1 MYIYH
6 NILHNRRTFMISK
19 KYSSMLN
26 NTSIIRE
33 FAQYAS
39 KRAAEIGAENVFNY
53 TIGNPSVPTTD
64 DFNKG
69 LIDLIQNEDSLALHG
84 YSPTLTIY
92 SVRKAVAESLNRRF
106 GMEYVPEDIFMT
118 SGAAGALA
126 HAIRCVTEPGDEVIT
141 FAPYFP
147 EYVPYVDGTGAVLKV
162 VPADITSFQINF
174 DAFLEMMNPNV
185 QAILINSPNNPSGIV
200 YSTETITHLAQILT
214 EKQEEYGHDIYLIS
228 DEPYREIVFEGTDS
242 PFISKFYDNT
252 ICCYSFSKS
261 LSLPG
266 ERIGYVVVPN
276 EVENADQVIDGM
288 EAEIPQA
295 MYDVRMDELVNDFAF
310 RMEQQGLRLEDYLKY
325 MGQSVDQFRAS
336 FMPQAEK
343 QVKIRL
349 ALEAVAAAENI
360 VASEEDV
367 DAEIKRIADQYK
379 MEEKQVR
386 DVVNMDDLK
395 NDLAVTKAID
405 FIKSHANIVEKAA
418 EAEKAADAE

>member
-1 MYIYH
+1 
-6 NILHNRRTFMISK
+6 MISK

-92 SVRKAVAESLNRRF
+92 SVRKAVADSLNRRF

-200 YSTETITHLAQILT
+200 YSTETITRLAQILS

-228 DEPYREIVFEGTDS
+228 DEPYREIVFEETDS

-266 ERIGYVVVPN
+266 ERIGYVAVNPKCKDAELIINMCGQVSRFTGHNCPSSLIQLGVAKVLDETSDLSIYEKNKNILYKELTAMGYECVEPGGTFYMFPKTPIADANEFCNMTAHELDLILVPG
-276 EVENADQVIDGM
+276 D
-288 EAEIPQA
+288 
-295 MYDVRMDELVNDFAF
+295 
-310 RMEQQGLRLEDYLKY
+310 
-325 MGQSVDQFRAS
+325 S
-336 FMPQAEK
+336 FMCPGHM
-343 QVKIRL
+343 RL
-349 ALEAVAAAENI
+349 AYCTTTDMVERSLPLFE
-360 VASEEDV
+360 
-367 DAEIKRIADQYK
+367 
-379 MEEKQVR
+379 
-386 DVVNMDDLK
+386 
-395 NDLAVTKAID
+395 KAI
-405 FIKSHANIVEKAA
+405 KMCK
-418 EAEKAADAE
+418 

>member
-1 MYIYH
+1 
-6 NILHNRRTFMISK
+6 MISK

-69 LIDLIQNEDSLALHG
+69 LIDLIQNEDSLTLHG

-92 SVRKAVAESLNRRF
+92 SVRKAVADSLNRRF

-126 HAIRCVTEPGDEVIT
+126 HAIRCVTEPGDEVVT

-266 ERIGYVVVPN
+266 ERIGYVAVNPKCKDAELIINMCGQVSRFTGHNCPSSLIQLGVARVLDETSDLSIYEKNKNILYKELTAMGYECVEPGGTFYMFPKTPIADANEFCNMTAHELDLILVPG
-276 EVENADQVIDGM
+276 D
-288 EAEIPQA
+288 
-295 MYDVRMDELVNDFAF
+295 
-310 RMEQQGLRLEDYLKY
+310 
-325 MGQSVDQFRAS
+325 S
-336 FMPQAEK
+336 FMCPGHM
-343 QVKIRL
+343 RL
-349 ALEAVAAAENI
+349 AYCTTTDMVERSLPLFE
-360 VASEEDV
+360 
-367 DAEIKRIADQYK
+367 
-379 MEEKQVR
+379 
-386 DVVNMDDLK
+386 
-395 NDLAVTKAID
+395 KAI
-405 FIKSHANIVEKAA
+405 KMCK
-418 EAEKAADAE
+418 

>member
-1 MYIYH
+1 
-6 NILHNRRTFMISK
+6 MISK

-92 SVRKAVAESLNRRF
+92 SVRKAVADSLNRRF

-200 YSTETITHLAQILT
+200 YSTETITRLAQILS
-214 EKQEEYGHDIYLIS
+214 EKKEEYGHDIYLIS
-228 DEPYREIVFEGTDS
+228 DEPYREIVFAGTDS

-266 ERIGYVVVPN
+266 ERIGYVAVNPKCKDAELIINMCGQVSRFTGHNCPSSLIQLGVAKVLDETSDLSIYEKNKNILYKELTAMGYECVEPGGTFYMFPKTPIADANEFCNMTAHELDLILVPG
-276 EVENADQVIDGM
+276 D
-288 EAEIPQA
+288 
-295 MYDVRMDELVNDFAF
+295 
-310 RMEQQGLRLEDYLKY
+310 
-325 MGQSVDQFRAS
+325 S
-336 FMPQAEK
+336 FMCPGHM
-343 QVKIRL
+343 RL
-349 ALEAVAAAENI
+349 AYCTTTDMVERSLPLFE
-360 VASEEDV
+360 
-367 DAEIKRIADQYK
+367 
-379 MEEKQVR
+379 
-386 DVVNMDDLK
+386 
-395 NDLAVTKAID
+395 KAI
-405 FIKSHANIVEKAA
+405 KMCK
-418 EAEKAADAE
+418 

>member
-1 MYIYH
+1 
-6 NILHNRRTFMISK
+6 MISK

-266 ERIGYVVVPN
+266 ERIGYVAVNPKCKDAELIINMCGQVSRFTGHNCPSSLIQLGVAKVLDETSDLSIYEKNKNILYKELTAMGYECVEPGGTFYMFPKTPIADANEFCNMTAHELELFLVPG
-276 EVENADQVIDGM
+276 D
-288 EAEIPQA
+288 
-295 MYDVRMDELVNDFAF
+295 
-310 RMEQQGLRLEDYLKY
+310 
-325 MGQSVDQFRAS
+325 S
-336 FMPQAEK
+336 FMFPGHM
-343 QVKIRL
+343 RL
-349 ALEAVAAAENI
+349 AYCTTTDMVERSLPLFE
-360 VASEEDV
+360 
-367 DAEIKRIADQYK
+367 
-379 MEEKQVR
+379 
-386 DVVNMDDLK
+386 
-395 NDLAVTKAID
+395 KAI
-405 FIKSHANIVEKAA
+405 KMCK
-418 EAEKAADAE
+418 

>member
-1 MYIYH
+1 
-6 NILHNRRTFMISK
+6 MISK
-19 KYSSMLN
+19 KYSAMLN

-200 YSTETITHLAQILT
+200 YSTKTITRLAQILS

-266 ERIGYVVVPN
+266 ERIGYVAVNPKCKDAELIINMCGQVSRFTGHNCPSSLIQLGVAKVLDETSDLSIYEKNRNILYKELTAMGYECVEPGGTFYMFPKTPIADANEFCNMTAHELDLILVPG
-276 EVENADQVIDGM
+276 D
-288 EAEIPQA
+288 
-295 MYDVRMDELVNDFAF
+295 
-310 RMEQQGLRLEDYLKY
+310 
-325 MGQSVDQFRAS
+325 S
-336 FMPQAEK
+336 FMCPGHM
-343 QVKIRL
+343 RL
-349 ALEAVAAAENI
+349 AYCTTTDMVERSLPLFE
-360 VASEEDV
+360 
-367 DAEIKRIADQYK
+367 
-379 MEEKQVR
+379 
-386 DVVNMDDLK
+386 
-395 NDLAVTKAID
+395 KAI
-405 FIKSHANIVEKAA
+405 KMCK
-418 EAEKAADAE
+418 

>member
-1 MYIYH
+1 
-6 NILHNRRTFMISK
+6 MISK
-19 KYSSMLN
+19 KYSAMLN

-92 SVRKAVAESLNRRF
+92 SVRKAVADSLNRRF

-200 YSTETITHLAQILT
+200 YSTETITRLAQILS

-266 ERIGYVVVPN
+266 ERIGYVAVNPKCKDAELIINMCGQVSRFTGHNCPSSLIQLGVAKVLDETSDLSIYEKNKNILYKELTAMGYECVEPGGTFYMFPKTPIADANEFCNMTAHELDLILVPG
-276 EVENADQVIDGM
+276 D
-288 EAEIPQA
+288 
-295 MYDVRMDELVNDFAF
+295 
-310 RMEQQGLRLEDYLKY
+310 
-325 MGQSVDQFRAS
+325 S
-336 FMPQAEK
+336 FMCPGHM
-343 QVKIRL
+343 RL
-349 ALEAVAAAENI
+349 AYCTTTDMVERSLPLFE
-360 VASEEDV
+360 
-367 DAEIKRIADQYK
+367 
-379 MEEKQVR
+379 
-386 DVVNMDDLK
+386 
-395 NDLAVTKAID
+395 KAIKMC
-405 FIKSHANIVEKAA
+405 KS
-418 EAEKAADAE
+418 

>member
-1 MYIYH
+1 
-6 NILHNRRTFMISK
+6 MISK

-69 LIDLIQNEDSLALHG
+69 LIDLIKNEDSLALHG

-92 SVRKAVAESLNRRF
+92 SVRKAVADSLNRRF

-174 DAFLEMMNPNV
+174 NAFLEMMNPNV

-200 YSTETITHLAQILT
+200 YSTETITRLAQILT

-266 ERIGYVVVPN
+266 ERIGYVAVNPKCKDAELIINMCGQVSRFTGHNCPSSLIQLGVARVLDETSDLSIYEKNKNILYKELTAMGYECVEPGGTFYMFPKTPIADANEFCNMTAHELDLILVPG
-276 EVENADQVIDGM
+276 D
-288 EAEIPQA
+288 
-295 MYDVRMDELVNDFAF
+295 
-310 RMEQQGLRLEDYLKY
+310 
-325 MGQSVDQFRAS
+325 S
-336 FMPQAEK
+336 FMCPGHM
-343 QVKIRL
+343 RL
-349 ALEAVAAAENI
+349 AYCTTTDMVERSLPLFE
-360 VASEEDV
+360 
-367 DAEIKRIADQYK
+367 
-379 MEEKQVR
+379 
-386 DVVNMDDLK
+386 
-395 NDLAVTKAID
+395 KAI
-405 FIKSHANIVEKAA
+405 KMCK
-418 EAEKAADAE
+418 

>member
-1 MYIYH
+1 
-6 NILHNRRTFMISK
+6 MISK

-174 DAFLEMMNPNV
+174 NAFLEMMNPNV

-200 YSTETITHLAQILT
+200 YSTETITRLAQILT

-266 ERIGYVVVPN
+266 ERIGYVAVNPKCKDAELIINMCGQVSRFTGHNCPSSLIQLGVARVLDETSDLSIYEKNKNILYKELTAMGYECVEPGGTFYMFPKTPIANANEFCNMTAHELDLILVPG
-276 EVENADQVIDGM
+276 D
-288 EAEIPQA
+288 
-295 MYDVRMDELVNDFAF
+295 
-310 RMEQQGLRLEDYLKY
+310 
-325 MGQSVDQFRAS
+325 S
-336 FMPQAEK
+336 FMCPGHM
-343 QVKIRL
+343 RL
-349 ALEAVAAAENI
+349 AYCTTTDMVERSLPLFE
-360 VASEEDV
+360 
-367 DAEIKRIADQYK
+367 
-379 MEEKQVR
+379 
-386 DVVNMDDLK
+386 
-395 NDLAVTKAID
+395 KAI
-405 FIKSHANIVEKAA
+405 KMCK
-418 EAEKAADAE
+418 

>member
-1 MYIYH
+1 
-6 NILHNRRTFMISK
+6 MISK
-19 KYSSMLN
+19 KYSAMLN
-26 NTSIIRE
+26 NTSIIME

-200 YSTETITHLAQILT
+200 YSTETITRLAQILS

-266 ERIGYVVVPN
+266 ERIGYVAVNPKCKDAELIINMCGQVSRFTGHNCPSSLIQLGVAKVLDETSDLSIYEKNKNILYKELTAMGYECVEPGGTFYMFPKTPIADANEFCNMTAHELDLILVPG
-276 EVENADQVIDGM
+276 D
-288 EAEIPQA
+288 
-295 MYDVRMDELVNDFAF
+295 
-310 RMEQQGLRLEDYLKY
+310 
-325 MGQSVDQFRAS
+325 S
-336 FMPQAEK
+336 FMCPGHM
-343 QVKIRL
+343 RL
-349 ALEAVAAAENI
+349 AYCTTTDMVERSLPLFE
-360 VASEEDV
+360 
-367 DAEIKRIADQYK
+367 
-379 MEEKQVR
+379 
-386 DVVNMDDLK
+386 
-395 NDLAVTKAID
+395 KAI
-405 FIKSHANIVEKAA
+405 KMCK
-418 EAEKAADAE
+418 

>member
-26 NTSIIRE
+26 NIRE

-69 LIDLIQNEDSLALHG
+69 LIDLIQNEDSLTLHG

-92 SVRKAVAESLNRRF
+92 SVRKAVADSLNRRF

-266 ERIGYVVVPN
+266 ERIGYVAVNPKCKDAELIINMCGQVSRFTGHNCPSSLIQLGVAKVLDETSDLSIYEKNKNILYKELTAMGYECVEPGGTFYMFPKTPIADANEFCNMTAHELDLILVPG
-276 EVENADQVIDGM
+276 D
-288 EAEIPQA
+288 
-295 MYDVRMDELVNDFAF
+295 
-310 RMEQQGLRLEDYLKY
+310 
-325 MGQSVDQFRAS
+325 S
-336 FMPQAEK
+336 FMCPGHM
-343 QVKIRL
+343 RL
-349 ALEAVAAAENI
+349 AYCTTTDMVERSLPLFE
-360 VASEEDV
+360 
-367 DAEIKRIADQYK
+367 
-379 MEEKQVR
+379 
-386 DVVNMDDLK
+386 
-395 NDLAVTKAID
+395 KAI
-405 FIKSHANIVEKAA
+405 KMCK
-418 EAEKAADAE
+418 

>member
-1 MYIYH
+1 
-6 NILHNRRTFMISK
+6 MISK
-19 KYSSMLN
+19 KYSAMLN

-64 DFNKG
+64 DFNNG
-69 LIDLIQNEDSLALHG
+69 LIDIIKTEDSLTLHG

-200 YSTETITHLAQILT
+200 YSTETITRLAQILT

-266 ERIGYVVVPN
+266 ERIGYVAVNPKCKDAELIINMCGQVSRFTGHNCPSSLIQLGVARVLDETSDLSIYEKNKNILYKELTAMGYECVEPGGTFYMFPKTPIADANEFCNMTAHELDLILVPG
-276 EVENADQVIDGM
+276 D
-288 EAEIPQA
+288 
-295 MYDVRMDELVNDFAF
+295 
-310 RMEQQGLRLEDYLKY
+310 
-325 MGQSVDQFRAS
+325 S
-336 FMPQAEK
+336 FMCPGHM
-343 QVKIRL
+343 RL
-349 ALEAVAAAENI
+349 AYCTTTDMVERSLPLFE
-360 VASEEDV
+360 
-367 DAEIKRIADQYK
+367 
-379 MEEKQVR
+379 
-386 DVVNMDDLK
+386 
-395 NDLAVTKAID
+395 KAI
-405 FIKSHANIVEKAA
+405 KMCK
-418 EAEKAADAE
+418 

>member
-1 MYIYH
+1 
-6 NILHNRRTFMISK
+6 MISK
-19 KYSSMLN
+19 KYSAMLN
-26 NTSIIRE
+26 NTSIIRD

-266 ERIGYVVVPN
+266 ERIGYVAVNPKCKDAELIINMCGQVSRFTGHNCPSSLIQLGVAKVLDETSDLSIYEKNKNILYKELTAMGYECVEPGGTFYMFPKTPIADANEFCNMTAHELDLILVPG
-276 EVENADQVIDGM
+276 D
-288 EAEIPQA
+288 
-295 MYDVRMDELVNDFAF
+295 
-310 RMEQQGLRLEDYLKY
+310 
-325 MGQSVDQFRAS
+325 S
-336 FMPQAEK
+336 FMCPGPM
-343 QVKIRL
+343 RL
-349 ALEAVAAAENI
+349 AYCTTTEMVERSLPLFE
-360 VASEEDV
+360 
-367 DAEIKRIADQYK
+367 
-379 MEEKQVR
+379 
-386 DVVNMDDLK
+386 
-395 NDLAVTKAID
+395 KAI
-405 FIKSHANIVEKAA
+405 KMCK
-418 EAEKAADAE
+418 

>member
-1 MYIYH
+1 
-6 NILHNRRTFMISK
+6 MISK

-92 SVRKAVAESLNRRF
+92 SVRKAVADSLNRRF

-126 HAIRCVTEPGDEVIT
+126 HAIRCVTEPGDEVIS

-200 YSTETITHLAQILT
+200 YSTETITRLAQILS

-266 ERIGYVVVPN
+266 ERIGYVAVNPKCKDAELIINMCGQVSRFTGHNCPSSLIQLGVAKVLDETSDLSIYEKNKNILYKELTTMGYECVEPGGTFYMFPKTPIADANEFCNMTAHELDLILVPG
-276 EVENADQVIDGM
+276 D
-288 EAEIPQA
+288 
-295 MYDVRMDELVNDFAF
+295 
-310 RMEQQGLRLEDYLKY
+310 
-325 MGQSVDQFRAS
+325 S
-336 FMPQAEK
+336 FMCPGHM
-343 QVKIRL
+343 RL
-349 ALEAVAAAENI
+349 AYCTTTDMVERSLP
-360 VASEEDV
+360 
-367 DAEIKRIADQYK
+367 
-379 MEEKQVR
+379 
-386 DVVNMDDLK
+386 LFG
-395 NDLAVTKAID
+395 KAI
-405 FIKSHANIVEKAA
+405 KMCK
-418 EAEKAADAE
+418 

>member
-1 MYIYH
+1 
-6 NILHNRRTFMISK
+6 MISK

-92 SVRKAVAESLNRRF
+92 SVRRAVAESLNRRF

-266 ERIGYVVVPN
+266 ERIGYVAVNPKCKDAELIINMCGQVSRFTGHNCPSSLIQLGVARVLDETSDLSIYEKNKNILYKELTAMGYECVEPGGTFYMFPKTPIADANEFCNMTAHELDLILVPG
-276 EVENADQVIDGM
+276 D
-288 EAEIPQA
+288 
-295 MYDVRMDELVNDFAF
+295 
-310 RMEQQGLRLEDYLKY
+310 
-325 MGQSVDQFRAS
+325 S
-336 FMPQAEK
+336 FMCPGHM
-343 QVKIRL
+343 RL
-349 ALEAVAAAENI
+349 AYCTTTDMVERSLPLFE
-360 VASEEDV
+360 
-367 DAEIKRIADQYK
+367 
-379 MEEKQVR
+379 
-386 DVVNMDDLK
+386 
-395 NDLAVTKAID
+395 KAI
-405 FIKSHANIVEKAA
+405 KMCK
-418 EAEKAADAE
+418 

>member
-92 SVRKAVAESLNRRF
+92 SVRKAVADSLNRRF

-200 YSTETITHLAQILT
+200 YSTETITHLAQILS

-266 ERIGYVVVPN
+266 ERIGYVAVNPKCKDAELIINMCGQVSRFTGHNCPSSLIQLGVAKVLDETSDLSIYEKNKNILYKELTAMGYECVEPGGTFYMFPKTPIADAN
-276 EVENADQVIDGM
+276 EFCNMTAH
-288 EAEIPQA
+288 
-295 MYDVRMDELVNDFAF
+295 ELDLILVSGD
-310 RMEQQGLRLEDYLKY
+310 
-325 MGQSVDQFRAS
+325 S
-336 FMPQAEK
+336 FMCPGHM
-343 QVKIRL
+343 RL
-349 ALEAVAAAENI
+349 AYCTTTDMVERSLPLFE
-360 VASEEDV
+360 
-367 DAEIKRIADQYK
+367 
-379 MEEKQVR
+379 
-386 DVVNMDDLK
+386 
-395 NDLAVTKAID
+395 KAI
-405 FIKSHANIVEKAA
+405 KMCK
-418 EAEKAADAE
+418 

>member
-1 MYIYH
+1 
-6 NILHNRRTFMISK
+6 MISK

-69 LIDLIQNEDSLALHG
+69 LIDLIQNEDSLTLHG

-92 SVRKAVAESLNRRF
+92 SVRKAVADSLNRRF

-214 EKQEEYGHDIYLIS
+214 EKQKEYGHDIYLIS

-266 ERIGYVVVPN
+266 ERIGYVAVNPKCKDAELIINMCGQVSRFTGHNCPSSLIQLGVARVLDETSDLSIYEKNKNILYKELTAMGYECVEPGGTFYMFPKTPIADANEFCNMTAHELDLILVPG
-276 EVENADQVIDGM
+276 D
-288 EAEIPQA
+288 
-295 MYDVRMDELVNDFAF
+295 
-310 RMEQQGLRLEDYLKY
+310 
-325 MGQSVDQFRAS
+325 S
-336 FMPQAEK
+336 FMCPGHM
-343 QVKIRL
+343 RL
-349 ALEAVAAAENI
+349 AYCTTTDMVERSLPLFE
-360 VASEEDV
+360 
-367 DAEIKRIADQYK
+367 
-379 MEEKQVR
+379 
-386 DVVNMDDLK
+386 
-395 NDLAVTKAID
+395 KAI
-405 FIKSHANIVEKAA
+405 KMCK
-418 EAEKAADAE
+418 

>member
-1 MYIYH
+1 
-6 NILHNRRTFMISK
+6 MISK

-64 DFNKG
+64 DFNNG
-69 LIDLIQNEDSLALHG
+69 LIDIIKTEDPLTLHG

-200 YSTETITHLAQILT
+200 YSTETITRLAQILT

-266 ERIGYVVVPN
+266 ERIGYVAVNPKCKDAELIINMCGQVSRFTGHNCPSSLIQLGVAKVLDQTSDLSIYEKNKNILYKELTAMGYECVEPGGTFYMFPKTPIADANEFCNMTAHELDLILVPG
-276 EVENADQVIDGM
+276 D
-288 EAEIPQA
+288 
-295 MYDVRMDELVNDFAF
+295 
-310 RMEQQGLRLEDYLKY
+310 
-325 MGQSVDQFRAS
+325 S
-336 FMPQAEK
+336 FMCPGHM
-343 QVKIRL
+343 RL
-349 ALEAVAAAENI
+349 AYCTTTDMVERSLPLFE
-360 VASEEDV
+360 
-367 DAEIKRIADQYK
+367 
-379 MEEKQVR
+379 
-386 DVVNMDDLK
+386 
-395 NDLAVTKAID
+395 KAI
-405 FIKSHANIVEKAA
+405 KMCK
-418 EAEKAADAE
+418 

>member
-1 MYIYH
+1 
-6 NILHNRRTFMISK
+6 MISK

-266 ERIGYVVVPN
+266 ERIGYVAVNPKCKDAELIINMCGQVSRFTGHNCPSSLIQLGVARVLDETSDLSIYEKNKNILYKELTAMGYECVEPGGTFYMFPKTPIADANEFCNMTAHELNLILVPG
-276 EVENADQVIDGM
+276 D
-288 EAEIPQA
+288 
-295 MYDVRMDELVNDFAF
+295 
-310 RMEQQGLRLEDYLKY
+310 
-325 MGQSVDQFRAS
+325 S
-336 FMPQAEK
+336 FMCPGHM
-343 QVKIRL
+343 RL
-349 ALEAVAAAENI
+349 AYCTTTDMVERSLPLFE
-360 VASEEDV
+360 
-367 DAEIKRIADQYK
+367 
-379 MEEKQVR
+379 
-386 DVVNMDDLK
+386 
-395 NDLAVTKAID
+395 KAI
-405 FIKSHANIVEKAA
+405 KMCK
-418 EAEKAADAE
+418 

>member
-1 MYIYH
+1 
-6 NILHNRRTFMISK
+6 MISK

-174 DAFLEMMNPNV
+174 DAVLEMMNPNV

-200 YSTETITHLAQILT
+200 YSTETITRLAQILT

-266 ERIGYVVVPN
+266 ERIGYVAVNPKCKDAELIINMCGQVSRFTGHNCPSSLIQLGVAKVLDETSDLSIYEKNKNILYKELTAMGYECVEPGGTFYMFPKTPIADANEFCNMTAHELDLILVPG
-276 EVENADQVIDGM
+276 D
-288 EAEIPQA
+288 
-295 MYDVRMDELVNDFAF
+295 
-310 RMEQQGLRLEDYLKY
+310 
-325 MGQSVDQFRAS
+325 S
-336 FMPQAEK
+336 FMCPGHM
-343 QVKIRL
+343 RL
-349 ALEAVAAAENI
+349 AYCTTTDMVERSLPLFE
-360 VASEEDV
+360 
-367 DAEIKRIADQYK
+367 
-379 MEEKQVR
+379 
-386 DVVNMDDLK
+386 
-395 NDLAVTKAID
+395 KAI
-405 FIKSHANIVEKAA
+405 KMCK
-418 EAEKAADAE
+418 

>member
-1 MYIYH
+1 
-6 NILHNRRTFMISK
+6 MISK

-92 SVRKAVAESLNRRF
+92 SVRKAVADSLNRRF

-200 YSTETITHLAQILT
+200 NSTETITRLAQILS

-228 DEPYREIVFEGTDS
+228 DEPYREIVFAGTDS

-266 ERIGYVVVPN
+266 ERIGYVAVNPKCKDAELIINMCGQVSRFTGHNCPSSLIQLGVAKVLDETSDLSIYEKNKNILYKELTAMGYECVEPGGTFYMFPKTPIADANEFCNMTAHELDLILVPG
-276 EVENADQVIDGM
+276 D
-288 EAEIPQA
+288 
-295 MYDVRMDELVNDFAF
+295 
-310 RMEQQGLRLEDYLKY
+310 
-325 MGQSVDQFRAS
+325 S
-336 FMPQAEK
+336 FMCPGHM
-343 QVKIRL
+343 RL
-349 ALEAVAAAENI
+349 AYCTTTDMVERSLPLFE
-360 VASEEDV
+360 
-367 DAEIKRIADQYK
+367 
-379 MEEKQVR
+379 
-386 DVVNMDDLK
+386 
-395 NDLAVTKAID
+395 KAI
-405 FIKSHANIVEKAA
+405 KMCK
-418 EAEKAADAE
+418 

>member
-1 MYIYH
+1 
-6 NILHNRRTFMISK
+6 MISK
-19 KYSSMLN
+19 KYSAMLN

-69 LIDLIQNEDSLALHG
+69 LIDLIKNEDSLALHG

-162 VPADITSFQINF
+162 VPADTTSFQINF

-200 YSTETITHLAQILT
+200 YSTETITHLAQILS

-266 ERIGYVVVPN
+266 ERIGYVAVNPKCKDAELIINMCGQVSRFTGHNCPSSLIQLGVAKVLDETSDLSIYEKNKNILYKELTAMGYECVEPGGTFYMFPKTPIADANEFCNMTAHELDLILVPG
-276 EVENADQVIDGM
+276 D
-288 EAEIPQA
+288 
-295 MYDVRMDELVNDFAF
+295 
-310 RMEQQGLRLEDYLKY
+310 
-325 MGQSVDQFRAS
+325 S
-336 FMPQAEK
+336 FMCPGHM
-343 QVKIRL
+343 RL
-349 ALEAVAAAENI
+349 AYCTTTDMVERSLPLFE
-360 VASEEDV
+360 
-367 DAEIKRIADQYK
+367 
-379 MEEKQVR
+379 
-386 DVVNMDDLK
+386 
-395 NDLAVTKAID
+395 KAI
-405 FIKSHANIVEKAA
+405 KMCK
-418 EAEKAADAE
+418 

>member
-1 MYIYH
+1 MYIFH

-92 SVRKAVAESLNRRF
+92 SVRKAVADSLNRRF

-200 YSTETITHLAQILT
+200 YSTETITRLAQILS

-266 ERIGYVVVPN
+266 ERIGYVAVNPKCKDAELIINMCGQVSRFTGHNCPSSLIQLGVAKVLDETSDLSIYERNKNILYKELTAMGYECVEPGGTFYMFPKTPIADANEFCNMTAHELDLILVPG
-276 EVENADQVIDGM
+276 D
-288 EAEIPQA
+288 
-295 MYDVRMDELVNDFAF
+295 
-310 RMEQQGLRLEDYLKY
+310 
-325 MGQSVDQFRAS
+325 S
-336 FMPQAEK
+336 FMCPGHM
-343 QVKIRL
+343 RL
-349 ALEAVAAAENI
+349 AYCTTTDMVERSLPLFE
-360 VASEEDV
+360 
-367 DAEIKRIADQYK
+367 
-379 MEEKQVR
+379 
-386 DVVNMDDLK
+386 
-395 NDLAVTKAID
+395 KAI
-405 FIKSHANIVEKAA
+405 KMCK
-418 EAEKAADAE
+418 

>member
-1 MYIYH
+1 
-6 NILHNRRTFMISK
+6 MISK

-69 LIDLIQNEDSLALHG
+69 LIDLTQNEDSLALHG

-200 YSTETITHLAQILT
+200 YSTETITRLAQILT

-266 ERIGYVVVPN
+266 ERIGYVAVNPKCKDAELIINMCGQVSRFTGHNCPSSLIQLGVAKVLDETSDLSIYEKNKNILYKELTAMGYECVEPGGTFYMFPKTPIADANEFCNMTAHELDLILVPG
-276 EVENADQVIDGM
+276 D
-288 EAEIPQA
+288 
-295 MYDVRMDELVNDFAF
+295 
-310 RMEQQGLRLEDYLKY
+310 
-325 MGQSVDQFRAS
+325 S
-336 FMPQAEK
+336 FMCPGHM
-343 QVKIRL
+343 RL
-349 ALEAVAAAENI
+349 AYCTTTDMVERSLPLFE
-360 VASEEDV
+360 
-367 DAEIKRIADQYK
+367 
-379 MEEKQVR
+379 
-386 DVVNMDDLK
+386 
-395 NDLAVTKAID
+395 KAI
-405 FIKSHANIVEKAA
+405 KMCK
-418 EAEKAADAE
+418 

>member
-1 MYIYH
+1 
-6 NILHNRRTFMISK
+6 MISK

-69 LIDLIQNEDSLALHG
+69 LIDLIQNEDSLTLHG

-92 SVRKAVAESLNRRF
+92 SVRKAVADSLNRRF

-200 YSTETITHLAQILT
+200 YSTETITRLAQILT

-266 ERIGYVVVPN
+266 ERIGYVAVNPKCKDAELIINMCGQVSRFTGHNCPSSLIQLGVARVLDETSDLSIYEKNKNILYKELTAMGYECVEPGGTFYMFPKTPIADANEFCNMTAHELDLILVPG
-276 EVENADQVIDGM
+276 D
-288 EAEIPQA
+288 
-295 MYDVRMDELVNDFAF
+295 
-310 RMEQQGLRLEDYLKY
+310 
-325 MGQSVDQFRAS
+325 S
-336 FMPQAEK
+336 FMCPGHM
-343 QVKIRL
+343 RL
-349 ALEAVAAAENI
+349 AYCTTTEMVERALP
-360 VASEEDV
+360 
-367 DAEIKRIADQYK
+367 
-379 MEEKQVR
+379 
-386 DVVNMDDLK
+386 L
-395 NDLAVTKAID
+395 
-405 FIKSHANIVEKAA
+405 FEKAMKLA
-418 EAEKAADAE
+418 KEME

>member
-1 MYIYH
+1 
-6 NILHNRRTFMISK
+6 MISK

-69 LIDLIQNEDSLALHG
+69 LIDLIQNEDSLTLHG

-92 SVRKAVAESLNRRF
+92 SVRKAVADSLNRRF

-266 ERIGYVVVPN
+266 ERIGYVAVNPKCKDAELIINMCGQVSRFTGHNCPSSLIQLGVARVLDETSDLSIYEKNKNILYKELTAMGYECVEPGGTFYMFPKTPIADANEFCNMTAHELDLILVPG
-276 EVENADQVIDGM
+276 D
-288 EAEIPQA
+288 
-295 MYDVRMDELVNDFAF
+295 
-310 RMEQQGLRLEDYLKY
+310 
-325 MGQSVDQFRAS
+325 S
-336 FMPQAEK
+336 FMCPGHM
-343 QVKIRL
+343 RL
-349 ALEAVAAAENI
+349 AYCTTTDMVERSLPLFE
-360 VASEEDV
+360 
-367 DAEIKRIADQYK
+367 
-379 MEEKQVR
+379 
-386 DVVNMDDLK
+386 
-395 NDLAVTKAID
+395 KAIEMC
-405 FIKSHANIVEKAA
+405 K
-418 EAEKAADAE
+418 

>member
-1 MYIYH
+1 
-6 NILHNRRTFMISK
+6 MISK
-19 KYSSMLN
+19 KYSAMLN

-92 SVRKAVAESLNRRF
+92 SVRKAVAESLNHRF

-162 VPADITSFQINF
+162 VPADTTSFQINF

-200 YSTETITHLAQILT
+200 YSTETITRLAQILS

-266 ERIGYVVVPN
+266 ERIGYVAVNPKCKDAELIINMCGQVSRFTGHNCPSSLIQLGVAKVLDETSDLSIYEKNKNILYKELTAMGYECVEPGGTFYMFPKTPIADANEFCNMTAHELDLILVPG
-276 EVENADQVIDGM
+276 D
-288 EAEIPQA
+288 
-295 MYDVRMDELVNDFAF
+295 
-310 RMEQQGLRLEDYLKY
+310 
-325 MGQSVDQFRAS
+325 S
-336 FMPQAEK
+336 FMCPGHM
-343 QVKIRL
+343 RL
-349 ALEAVAAAENI
+349 AYCTTTDMVERSLPLFE
-360 VASEEDV
+360 
-367 DAEIKRIADQYK
+367 
-379 MEEKQVR
+379 
-386 DVVNMDDLK
+386 
-395 NDLAVTKAID
+395 KAI
-405 FIKSHANIVEKAA
+405 KMCK
-418 EAEKAADAE
+418 

>member
-1 MYIYH
+1 
-6 NILHNRRTFMISK
+6 MISK

-64 DFNKG
+64 DFNRG

-92 SVRKAVAESLNRRF
+92 SVRKAVADSLNRRF

-200 YSTETITHLAQILT
+200 YSTETITRLAQILT

-266 ERIGYVVVPN
+266 ERIGYVAVNPKCKDAELIINMCGQVSRFTGHNCPSSLIQLGVAKVLDETSDLSIYEKNKNILYKELTAMGYECVEPGGTFYMFPKTPIADANEFCNMTAHELDLILVPG
-276 EVENADQVIDGM
+276 D
-288 EAEIPQA
+288 
-295 MYDVRMDELVNDFAF
+295 
-310 RMEQQGLRLEDYLKY
+310 
-325 MGQSVDQFRAS
+325 S
-336 FMPQAEK
+336 FMCPGHM
-343 QVKIRL
+343 RL
-349 ALEAVAAAENI
+349 AYCTTTDMVERSLPLFE
-360 VASEEDV
+360 
-367 DAEIKRIADQYK
+367 
-379 MEEKQVR
+379 
-386 DVVNMDDLK
+386 
-395 NDLAVTKAID
+395 KAI
-405 FIKSHANIVEKAA
+405 KMCK
-418 EAEKAADAE
+418 

>member
-1 MYIYH
+1 
-6 NILHNRRTFMISK
+6 MISK
-19 KYSSMLN
+19 KYSAMLN

-200 YSTETITHLAQILT
+200 YSTETITRLAQILS

-261 LSLPG
+261 MSLPG
-266 ERIGYVVVPN
+266 ERIGYVAVNPKCRDAELIINMCGQVSRFTGHNCPSSLIQLGVAKVLDETSDLSIYEKNKNILYKELTAMGYECVEPGGTFYMFPKTPIADANEFCNMTAHELDLILVPG
-276 EVENADQVIDGM
+276 D
-288 EAEIPQA
+288 
-295 MYDVRMDELVNDFAF
+295 
-310 RMEQQGLRLEDYLKY
+310 
-325 MGQSVDQFRAS
+325 S
-336 FMPQAEK
+336 FMCPGHM
-343 QVKIRL
+343 RL
-349 ALEAVAAAENI
+349 AYCTTTDMVERSLPLFE
-360 VASEEDV
+360 
-367 DAEIKRIADQYK
+367 
-379 MEEKQVR
+379 
-386 DVVNMDDLK
+386 
-395 NDLAVTKAID
+395 KAI
-405 FIKSHANIVEKAA
+405 KMCK
-418 EAEKAADAE
+418 

>member
-1 MYIYH
+1 
-6 NILHNRRTFMISK
+6 MISK
-19 KYSSMLN
+19 KYSAMLN

-69 LIDLIQNEDSLALHG
+69 LINLIQNEDSLALHG

-200 YSTETITHLAQILT
+200 YSTETITRLAQILS

-266 ERIGYVVVPN
+266 ERIGYVAVNPKCKDAELIINMCGQVSRFTGHNCPSSLIQLGVAKVLDETSDLSIYEKNKNILYKELTAMGYECVEPGGTFYMFPKTPIADANEFCNMTAHELDLILVPG
-276 EVENADQVIDGM
+276 D
-288 EAEIPQA
+288 
-295 MYDVRMDELVNDFAF
+295 
-310 RMEQQGLRLEDYLKY
+310 
-325 MGQSVDQFRAS
+325 S
-336 FMPQAEK
+336 FMCPGHM
-343 QVKIRL
+343 RL
-349 ALEAVAAAENI
+349 AYCTTTDMVERSLPLFE
-360 VASEEDV
+360 
-367 DAEIKRIADQYK
+367 
-379 MEEKQVR
+379 
-386 DVVNMDDLK
+386 
-395 NDLAVTKAID
+395 KAI
-405 FIKSHANIVEKAA
+405 KMCK
-418 EAEKAADAE
+418 

>member
-1 MYIYH
+1 
-6 NILHNRRTFMISK
+6 MISK

-266 ERIGYVVVPN
+266 ERIGYVAVNPKCKDAELIINMCGQVSRFTGHNCPSSLIQLGVAKVLDETSDLSIYEKNKNILYKELTAMGYECVEPGGTFYMFPKTPIVDANEFCNMTAHELDLILVPG
-276 EVENADQVIDGM
+276 D
-288 EAEIPQA
+288 
-295 MYDVRMDELVNDFAF
+295 
-310 RMEQQGLRLEDYLKY
+310 
-325 MGQSVDQFRAS
+325 S
-336 FMPQAEK
+336 FMCPGHM
-343 QVKIRL
+343 RL
-349 ALEAVAAAENI
+349 AYCTTTDMVERSLPLFE
-360 VASEEDV
+360 
-367 DAEIKRIADQYK
+367 
-379 MEEKQVR
+379 
-386 DVVNMDDLK
+386 
-395 NDLAVTKAID
+395 KAI
-405 FIKSHANIVEKAA
+405 KMCK
-418 EAEKAADAE
+418 

>member
-1 MYIYH
+1 
-6 NILHNRRTFMISK
+6 MISK

-69 LIDLIQNEDSLALHG
+69 LIDLIQNEDSLTLHG

-92 SVRKAVAESLNRRF
+92 SVRKAVADSLNRRF

-200 YSTETITHLAQILT
+200 YSTETITRLAQILT

-266 ERIGYVVVPN
+266 ERIGYVAVNPKCKDAELIINMCGQVSRFTGHNCPSSLIQLGVAKVLDETSDLSIYEKNKNILYKELTAMGYECVEPGGTFYMFPKTPIADANEFCNMTAHELDLILVPG
-276 EVENADQVIDGM
+276 D
-288 EAEIPQA
+288 
-295 MYDVRMDELVNDFAF
+295 
-310 RMEQQGLRLEDYLKY
+310 
-325 MGQSVDQFRAS
+325 S
-336 FMPQAEK
+336 FMCPGHM
-343 QVKIRL
+343 RL
-349 ALEAVAAAENI
+349 AYCTTTEMVERALP
-360 VASEEDV
+360 
-367 DAEIKRIADQYK
+367 
-379 MEEKQVR
+379 
-386 DVVNMDDLK
+386 L
-395 NDLAVTKAID
+395 
-405 FIKSHANIVEKAA
+405 FEKAMKLA
-418 EAEKAADAE
+418 KEME

>member
-1 MYIYH
+1 
-6 NILHNRRTFMISK
+6 MISK

-106 GMEYVPEDIFMT
+106 GMKYVPEDIFMT

-162 VPADITSFQINF
+162 VPADTTSFQINF

-200 YSTETITHLAQILT
+200 YSTETITRLAQILS

-228 DEPYREIVFEGTDS
+228 DEPYREIVFAGTDS

-266 ERIGYVVVPN
+266 ERIGYVAVNPKCKDAELIINMCGQVSRFTGHNCPSSLIQLGVARVLDETSDLSIYEKNKNILYKELTAMGYECVEPGGTFYMFPKTPIADANEFCNMTAHELDLILVPG
-276 EVENADQVIDGM
+276 D
-288 EAEIPQA
+288 
-295 MYDVRMDELVNDFAF
+295 
-310 RMEQQGLRLEDYLKY
+310 
-325 MGQSVDQFRAS
+325 S
-336 FMPQAEK
+336 FMCPGHM
-343 QVKIRL
+343 RL
-349 ALEAVAAAENI
+349 AYCTTTDMVERSLPLFE
-360 VASEEDV
+360 
-367 DAEIKRIADQYK
+367 
-379 MEEKQVR
+379 
-386 DVVNMDDLK
+386 
-395 NDLAVTKAID
+395 KAI
-405 FIKSHANIVEKAA
+405 KMCK
-418 EAEKAADAE
+418 

>member
-1 MYIYH
+1 
-6 NILHNRRTFMISK
+6 MISK

-92 SVRKAVAESLNRRF
+92 SVRKAVADSLNRRF

-200 YSTETITHLAQILT
+200 YSTETIKRLAQILT
-214 EKQEEYGHDIYLIS
+214 EKQKEYGHDIYLIS

-266 ERIGYVVVPN
+266 ERIGYVAVNPKCKDAELIINMCGQVSRFTGHNCPSSLIQLGVAKVLDETSDLSIYEKNKNILYKELTAMGYECVEPGGTFYMFPKTPIADANEFCNMTAHELDLILVPG
-276 EVENADQVIDGM
+276 D
-288 EAEIPQA
+288 
-295 MYDVRMDELVNDFAF
+295 
-310 RMEQQGLRLEDYLKY
+310 
-325 MGQSVDQFRAS
+325 S
-336 FMPQAEK
+336 FMCPGHM
-343 QVKIRL
+343 RL
-349 ALEAVAAAENI
+349 AYCTTTDMVERSLPLFE
-360 VASEEDV
+360 
-367 DAEIKRIADQYK
+367 
-379 MEEKQVR
+379 
-386 DVVNMDDLK
+386 
-395 NDLAVTKAID
+395 KAI
-405 FIKSHANIVEKAA
+405 KMCR
-418 EAEKAADAE
+418 

>member
-1 MYIYH
+1 
-6 NILHNRRTFMISK
+6 MISK
-19 KYSSMLN
+19 KYSAMLN

-200 YSTETITHLAQILT
+200 YSTETITRLAQILS

-242 PFISKFYDNT
+242 PFISKFYANT

-266 ERIGYVVVPN
+266 ERIGYVAVNPKCKDAELIINMCGQVSRFTGHNCPSSLIQLGVAKVLDETSDLSIYEKNKNILYKELTAMGYECVEPGGTFYMFPKTPIADANEFCNMTAHELDLILVPG
-276 EVENADQVIDGM
+276 D
-288 EAEIPQA
+288 
-295 MYDVRMDELVNDFAF
+295 
-310 RMEQQGLRLEDYLKY
+310 
-325 MGQSVDQFRAS
+325 S
-336 FMPQAEK
+336 FMCPGHM
-343 QVKIRL
+343 RL
-349 ALEAVAAAENI
+349 AYCTTTDMVERSLPLFE
-360 VASEEDV
+360 
-367 DAEIKRIADQYK
+367 
-379 MEEKQVR
+379 
-386 DVVNMDDLK
+386 
-395 NDLAVTKAID
+395 KAI
-405 FIKSHANIVEKAA
+405 KMCK
-418 EAEKAADAE
+418 

>member
-1 MYIYH
+1 
-6 NILHNRRTFMISK
+6 MISK

-69 LIDLIQNEDSLALHG
+69 LIDLIQNEDSLTLHG

-92 SVRKAVAESLNRRF
+92 SVRKAVADSLNRRF

-200 YSTETITHLAQILT
+200 YSTETITRLAQILT

-266 ERIGYVVVPN
+266 ERIGYVAVNPKCKDAELIINMCGQVSRFTGHNCPSSLIQLGVARILDETSDLSIYEKNKNILYKELTAMGYECVEPGGTFYMFPKTPIADANEFCNMTAHELDLILVPG
-276 EVENADQVIDGM
+276 D
-288 EAEIPQA
+288 
-295 MYDVRMDELVNDFAF
+295 
-310 RMEQQGLRLEDYLKY
+310 
-325 MGQSVDQFRAS
+325 S
-336 FMPQAEK
+336 FMCPGHM
-343 QVKIRL
+343 RL
-349 ALEAVAAAENI
+349 AYCTTTDMVERSLPLFE
-360 VASEEDV
+360 
-367 DAEIKRIADQYK
+367 
-379 MEEKQVR
+379 
-386 DVVNMDDLK
+386 
-395 NDLAVTKAID
+395 KAI
-405 FIKSHANIVEKAA
+405 KMCK
-418 EAEKAADAE
+418 